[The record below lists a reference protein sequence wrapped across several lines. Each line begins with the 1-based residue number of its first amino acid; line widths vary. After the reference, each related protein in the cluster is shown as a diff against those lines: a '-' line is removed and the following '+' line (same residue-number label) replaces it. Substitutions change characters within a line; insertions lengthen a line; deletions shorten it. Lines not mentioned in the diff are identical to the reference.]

1 MIHFSR
7 DVVQSGTRSIRG
19 NAIRL
24 ENVET
29 GRPGW
34 TDGFEPHLGRRSTV
48 GHQVGGLAS
57 LAARAIL
64 AVDQP
69 GRLRGQRLE
78 RHFISTIGRPADGGP
93 QTLRRYYIYI
103 TLHCVCVEMQLQ
115 ST

>member
-1 MIHFSR
+1 M
-7 DVVQSGTRSIRG
+7 
-19 NAIRL
+19 
-24 ENVET
+24 ET
-29 GRPGW
+29 GCPGW

-78 RHFISTIGRPADGGP
+78 RHFIPTIGRPADGGP
-93 QTLRRYYIYI
+93 QTLRRYYIYYI
-103 TLHCVCVEMQLQ
+103 ALCVEMQL
-115 ST
+115 